1 MFPVASHHSG
11 PPVVFLFLHLLERV
25 HFCFI
30 CLPRAMQCP
39 NAHPD
44 GSRVASVPPAAQGGW
59 RGIQGYDGIS
69 KILGNT
75 RFRLDGRLK
84 GPSLW
89 SAYWFL
95 SAEHDGRSIVPIVCQ
110 VCGEQPDRITL
121 SNLVSATRSSARCA
135 CTSRPKHGTLEGRAK
150 VAVVVEPQGYRVAEP
165 EETWVRAHL
174 RRNEN
179 WKFIRLE
186 CTACRRARHI
196 VVARGAASYAR
207 IGKCACQGSRRTK
220 SGRKQRSQ
228 ATTATVAA
236 C

>member
-1 MFPVASHHSG
+1 
-11 PPVVFLFLHLLERV
+11 
-25 HFCFI
+25 
-30 CLPRAMQCP
+30 MQ
-39 NAHPD
+39 
-44 GSRVASVPPAAQGGW
+44 
-59 RGIQGYDGIS
+59 GIS

-75 RFRLDGRLK
+75 RFRLDRRLK

-165 EETWVRAHL
+165 EETWVSAHL

-207 IGKCACQGSRRTK
+207 IGKCACHGSRRTK